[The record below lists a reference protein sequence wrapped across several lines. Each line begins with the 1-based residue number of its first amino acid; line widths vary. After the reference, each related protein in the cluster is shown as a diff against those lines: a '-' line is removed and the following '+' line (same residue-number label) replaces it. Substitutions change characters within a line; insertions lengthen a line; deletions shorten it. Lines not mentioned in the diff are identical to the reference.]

1 MKIHTFTAS
10 TANEAVAQIRE
21 QLGPE
26 AVVLNVRQTAGNGL
40 SRFWQSRRI
49 EVLAC
54 VPEVEAEPE
63 PELVSSIAAPAAESA
78 DALLALKAEL
88 AEIRQRLTTPVAA
101 PVVVEPEAFIP
112 AAHSNGAWNLA
123 TALEQT
129 GLLPRFARQVADSV
143 VESTDATEVSP
154 AQELANVQRYLR
166 DLWETRSQA
175 VTSNV
180 HLFIGPPGSGKTTA
194 LCKWLA
200 QAVLLEG
207 RQARVFRLDGL
218 TANTAESLS
227 VFAEVLGVPVERFQP
242 DIAPGHRSE
251 LIFVDLPAVDW
262 RNEEL
267 LKELRT
273 HVARWPGANVHLVLN
288 AAYESTVMLAQA
300 RAFSSFP
307 VTDLLI
313 THLDEELRWGKL
325 WNLWLGTNFTFS
337 RLSAGQ
343 NIPGEFH
350 GAEAEQILR
359 RQFPRKTA

>member
-40 SRFWQSRRI
+40 SRFWQARRI

-63 PELVSSIAAPAAESA
+63 LEPSVAPLASPAAESA

-101 PVVVEPEAFIP
+101 PVVAEPEAFIP

-143 VESTDATEVSP
+143 GEGETSP

-166 DLWETRSQA
+166 DLWETRSQT

-242 DIAPGHRSE
+242 DSPPAQRSE
-251 LIFVDLPAVDW
+251 LIFVDLPGVDW

-267 LKELRT
+267 LKELRI
-273 HVARWPGANVHLVLN
+273 HIARWPGANVHLVLN
-288 AAYESTVMLAQA
+288 AAYESTVLLAQA

-325 WNLWLGTNFTFS
+325 WNLWLGTNVTFS

-343 NIPGEFH
+343 NIPGEFLA
-350 GAEAEQILR
+350 AEADQILR